1 MRIQEAWK
9 KKILVKIHRLLKQD
23 TMYITTHAPEIQKH
37 PEVANKEQDE
47 VGTPLVYERC
57 APAAAISDE
66 NNSVGI
72 Q

>member
-1 MRIQEAWK
+1 
-9 KKILVKIHRLLKQD
+9 
-23 TMYITTHAPEIQKH
+23 MYLTTHALEIQKH

-57 APAAAISDE
+57 APEAAISDE

-72 Q
+72 QLNFNWIP

>member
-1 MRIQEAWK
+1 
-9 KKILVKIHRLLKQD
+9 
-23 TMYITTHAPEIQKH
+23 MYLTTHAPEIQKH

-66 NNSVGI
+66 NNSVRI
-72 Q
+72 QLNFNWIPWMKEKYL